1 MRNLEISNW
10 MTRLLALTMLAGM
23 FLMAGCGDDDG
34 DGPAVTQNVWEVIN
48 SDSRLSLVAA
58 ELEAAGLDGAL
69 ATTANITVF
78 APSNAALQTL
88 LTQLGLPDFSPIR
101 DELAQAVLT
110 YHVATSILM
119 ASDLTV
125 GREITTLLPGETI
138 EVASGPVLVSG
149 ATFDAGFIE
158 TNIEATNGVVH
169 VIDVVLVP
177 VGLGDQIAGILG
189 TVAQPILLAEDFSIL
204 ASAILK
210 ADAGKPVEETIVG
223 AMVGLDDITV
233 FAPVDAFLNA
243 AGITVDTYTAEEW
256 DAIIRG
262 HAVPAT
268 LSPLTDASGIA
279 TVNPGVTLTTTAPDG
294 DLGTVQGSGNGAA
307 ISVAAEGIPA
317 GNGITYPI
325 AGVIL

>member
-23 FLMAGCGDDDG
+23 VLMAGCGDDDG
-34 DGPAVTQNVWEVIN
+34 DEPAVNQNVWEVIN
-48 SDSRLSLVAA
+48 SDSRLSLLAA

-69 ATTANITVF
+69 ATTNNITVF

-101 DELAQAVLT
+101 DELAVAVLT
-110 YHVATSILM
+110 YHVATSIKM

-125 GREITTLLPGETI
+125 GSEITTLQGELI
-138 EVASGPVLVSG
+138 EVAGGPTLVSG
-149 ATFDAGFIE
+149 ATNDAGFIE
-158 TNIEATNGVVH
+158 TDIEATNGVVH

-177 VGLGDQIAGILG
+177 PLLGEQIVGILG

-204 ASAILK
+204 ASGILK
-210 ADAGKPVEETIVG
+210 ADAGKPVEQTIVG

-233 FAPVDAFLNA
+233 FAPVDAVFNG

-279 TVNPGVTLTTTAPDG
+279 TVNAGVTLTTTAPNG
-294 DLGTVQGSGNGAA
+294 NLGTVQGSGNDAA
-307 ISVAAEGIPA
+307 IPVVAEGLPA

-325 AGVIL
+325 GGVIL